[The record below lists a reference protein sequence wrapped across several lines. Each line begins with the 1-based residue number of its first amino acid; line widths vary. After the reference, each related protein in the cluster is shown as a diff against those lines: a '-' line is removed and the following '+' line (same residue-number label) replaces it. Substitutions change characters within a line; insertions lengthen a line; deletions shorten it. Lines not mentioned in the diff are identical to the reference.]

1 MFASILEEKYGINVD
16 REDIKFNVLGVNHFT
31 WVDEARYKGEDLFP
45 LLAEAIE
52 KHPQGLNNADSN
64 WANKSWR
71 NNYLVLADLFK
82 RYGIVAA
89 AGDRHLAEFCPGS
102 WYLNDEKVRIAMPDE
117 LQTMLELA
125 NTDAGKTFLSAVG
138 ADAFVGKTLD
148 TLINRAAEQAA
159 PEAAGIFADAITSM
173 TVQDGEAILFGADN
187 AATQYLHDKTYSGL
201 QTSFGKVVTG
211 TFDQVSVSGHT
222 LNEAWSGFTTYY
234 NKVADFKSTTGGT
247 IAMAALKIGLSKA
260 GKSDLYDKINGIQH
274 VNTNLGEYVT
284 GRALDG
290 LFTKVADKELEIRT
304 DVAARTS
311 SLLQKVFGRLDD

>member
-1 MFASILEEKYGINVD
+1 MKKMRLFYAVAMAILTLTFSSCD
-16 REDIKFNVLGVNHFT
+16 EDTLQ
-31 WVDEARYKGEDLFP
+31 
-45 LLAEAIE
+45 AITN
-52 KHPQGLNNADSN
+52 GGGD
-64 WANKSWR
+64 
-71 NNYLVLADLFK
+71 DT
-82 RYGIVAA
+82 VAA
-89 AGDRHLAEFCPGS
+89 LKEALTIGAQVASNKLGAENG
-102 WYLNDEKVRIAMPDE
+102 YLNDEKVRIAMPDE

-187 AATQYLHDKTYSGL
+187 AATQYLHDKTYDGL

-247 IAMAALKIGLSKA
+247 IAMAALKIGLSKV